1 MTLRARTPEPESPDP
16 ASREHL
22 ILDHVPLLKH
32 VVGKLSLDL
41 PASIDRDDLI
51 GFGMLG
57 LIAAADS
64 WEPERGLA
72 FSTYAYTRIR
82 GAVLDELRR
91 QDFLPRS
98 RREKVR
104 QLDRVV
110 AQVEQETGLPPSIE
124 QLAERLGVEI
134 EDVDRL
140 LSSARTAHLASLD
153 VSDGCELGDLLSDPA
168 SLDPVGSA
176 EWHET
181 RALLASAIREL
192 DENEQTVVNLYYAE
206 DLLLR
211 EISELLGLSESRIS
225 QIHAR
230 ALYRLNHS
238 LTAALGNQ
246 AA

>member
-1 MTLRARTPEPESPDP
+1 MPPSAQPLPVD
-16 ASREHL
+16 RERL

-32 VVGKLSLDL
+32 VVGKLVLDL
-41 PASIDRDDLI
+41 PPSVDRDDLE

-57 LIAAADS
+57 LVAAADS

-98 RREKVR
+98 RR
-104 QLDRVV
+104 DRVRAVERAV
-110 AQVEQETGLPPSIE
+110 AAAEQETGVPPSPEEI
-124 QLAERLGVEI
+124 AERLGVDADE
-134 EDVDRL
+134 VDRL
-140 LSSARTAHLASLD
+140 LAAARSAHLASLD
-153 VSDGCELGDLLSDPA
+153 GAEGSELGELLSDPA
-168 SLDPVGSA
+168 SLDPAGSA
-176 EWHET
+176 EWIET
-181 RALLASAIREL
+181 RDLLARAIAEL

-230 ALYRLNHS
+230 ALYRLNRT
-238 LTAALGNQ
+238 LTASLGQ